1 MVTLRKMQYNLRRVK
16 MLKVLFVC
24 THNSARSQIA
34 EALLNEKGKGRII
47 AYSAGTEPAEEI
59 NPLVVEAMREIGIDI
74 SEKRPKS
81 IENFLQESFD
91 LVVTLCEKARN
102 QCINIF
108 TNAVQGY
115 WGIDD
120 PHYFEGTY
128 EEKLENIRR
137 IIVELAMRINL
148 LLELPLEKLDDALI
162 KQKIENILRTK

>member
-1 MVTLRKMQYNLRRVK
+1 

-34 EALLNEKGKGRII
+34 EAFLNEKGKGRII

-59 NPLVVEAMREIGIDI
+59 NPLAVEVMREIGIDI
-74 SEKRPKS
+74 SEKKPKS

-91 LVVTLCEKARN
+91 LVITLCEKARN
-102 QCINIF
+102 QCQNIF
-108 TNAVQGY
+108 TNAAQGY

-120 PHYFEGTY
+120 PQYFEGTY
-128 EEKLENIRR
+128 EEKLEHIRR
-137 IIVELAMRINL
+137 IAIELSTRINL
-148 LLELPLEKLDDALI
+148 LLELPLEKMDNVLL